1 MFHGL
6 LKRIMPG
13 IQEAWSGSLW
23 LQVGEGS
30 GRTSLLEVLIRPELV
45 LQIMVLSLVLG
56 RLLEVFPVPD
66 QTENYKGP
74 DYQHG
79 YTPEWN
85 GRDK

>member
-1 MFHGL
+1 
-6 LKRIMPG
+6 MPG

-66 QTENYKGP
+66 QAV
-74 DYQHG
+74 DYQNPYYQHDC
-79 YTPEWN
+79 TPERN
-85 GRDK
+85 GGDEEEPAPGT